1 MYIQGNLGAKA
12 RAGKA
17 ICLYNWRGQYV
28 YKFAVMQNQDGNNHT
43 IYTAYFFAPEV
54 GKWQLIA
61 SFSRPK
67 TNTYLK
73 HLHSFL
79 ENFEPEQGTITRK
92 VFFSNEWIADE
103 NGKWAELNKARFTID
118 NTGQL
123 DTGWIMPAGTS
134 DGAFYLKNCG
144 FFNKL

>member
-1 MYIQGNLGAKA
+1 MHAKP
-12 RAGKA
+12 
-17 ICLYNWRGQYV
+17 
-28 YKFAVMQNQDGNNHT
+28 DGNNHT
-43 IYTAYFFAPEV
+43 VYTAYFFAPEV

-61 SFSRPK
+61 SFSRPQ

-92 VFFSNEWIADE
+92 VFFNNQWAADE
-103 NGKWAELNKARFTID
+103 TGKWIELNKAKFTID
-118 NTGQL
+118 NTGL
-123 DTGWIMPAGTS
+123 KGYRMDYAGGVA

-144 FFNKL
+144 FFNNYTVRNKVFERPLTGKMPDVKLDMLP